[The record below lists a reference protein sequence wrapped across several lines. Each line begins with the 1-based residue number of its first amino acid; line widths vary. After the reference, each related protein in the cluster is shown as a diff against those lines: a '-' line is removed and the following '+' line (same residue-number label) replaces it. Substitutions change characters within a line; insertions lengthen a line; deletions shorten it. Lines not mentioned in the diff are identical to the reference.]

1 MSNEIFHSLSI
12 AGLVAPA
19 ATDLFADVPASDPGY
34 VGLATDDGAGDVL
47 SALHAEFQRAIAE
60 PTRSTSPVR
69 WPVQPARPTRQ
80 RRPGP
85 VGERQSAQPS
95 AHTQL
100 LDLMQPRENIDRFI
114 ARFMADLDPAEPPT
128 LLLETRADEV
138 LQLFSPP
145 GSAAR
150 RQALPLTTRRDHHEL
165 SPDSAL
171 DMFATSVAAASRQE
185 TAS

>member
-1 MSNEIFHSLSI
+1 MSNQIFHPLFI
-12 AGLVAPA
+12 AGLVPPA
-19 ATDLFADVPASDPGY
+19 AADLFADVPASDPGY
-34 VGLATDDGAGDVL
+34 VGPAAGDGADDVL
-47 SALHAEFQRAIAE
+47 GALHAEFQRAIAE
-60 PTRSTSPVR
+60 PSRPTSPVR
-69 WPVQPARPTRQ
+69 WPVQPARPTLRRQ
-80 RRPGP
+80 PGSGVEP
-85 VGERQSAQPS
+85 QNEQPS
-95 AHTQL
+95 AHKQL
-100 LDLMQPRENIDRFI
+100 LDLVQSREGIDRFI

-128 LLLETRADEV
+128 LLIETRADEV

-185 TAS
+185 TAP